1 MKYKA
6 IGITSLAVILVLGS
20 INWQYV
26 FGIDTQKRFHQHW
39 DAPQKTPCKTAHAGG
54 ELCTHL
60 PIISINTGG
69 ETIPGATLKDENG
82 RETGYTTAPDGSDR
96 ITAYINTFDNESE
109 YNHPTDASD
118 FSSKVEIHIRGNS
131 SRSFDKPGYAIKLIT
146 EDGQSNPHALL
157 GMDEHQDWVLHGP
170 FIDKT
175 LIRNYMWY
183 NIAGEIMDY
192 APNVRF
198 CEVML
203 NGEYRGVYVLAET
216 ITAGENGAR
225 LNLTVDE
232 KNNNYSGYALRLD
245 RGSDN
250 ELKNLNSFSKYTLRT
265 KNIIDIVYPGT
276 SLLTPELTESIRQ
289 DFSSFEKMLYS
300 YDFDNPGAGYE
311 DYIDVESF
319 IDFFLINEFTC
330 NYDAGWL
337 STYIYKDMT
346 GKFRM
351 CIWDFNA
358 ACDNY
363 QDSYIIPNHLEMQHC
378 LWYVMLIKDEDFT
391 DRIVKRYKQ
400 LRKTYFS
407 EEYLNGYIDDCIEY
421 LGDAIERNF
430 RVWGYTF
437 KEENDVLKPAERNAR
452 SYGEAVKQL
461 KDFLRIRTAWLDENI
476 ETVKQYSK
484 ESKVKKFIEN
494 AN

>member
-1 MKYKA
+1 
-6 IGITSLAVILVLGS
+6 
-20 INWQYV
+20 
-26 FGIDTQKRFHQHW
+26 
-39 DAPQKTPCKTAHAGG
+39 
-54 ELCTHL
+54 
-60 PIISINTGG
+60 
-69 ETIPGATLKDENG
+69 
-82 RETGYTTAPDGSDR
+82 
-96 ITAYINTFDNESE
+96 
-109 YNHPTDASD
+109 
-118 FSSKVEIHIRGNS
+118 
-131 SRSFDKPGYAIKLIT
+131 
-146 EDGQSNPHALL
+146 
-157 GMDEHQDWVLHGP
+157 MDEHQDWVLHGP

-407 EEYLNGYIDDCIEY
+407 EEYLNVYIDDCIEY

>member
-6 IGITSLAVILVLGS
+6 IGITALAVILVLGS

-26 FGIDTQKRFHQHW
+26 FGIDTQKRYEQHW
-39 DAPQKTPCKTAHAGG
+39 DAPQKVPCKTAHAGG

-69 ETIPGATLKDENG
+69 KTIPGATLKDENG

-96 ITAYINTFDNESE
+96 ITAYISTFDNESE
-109 YNHPTDASD
+109 FNHPTNASD

-146 EDGQSNPHALL
+146 EDGKSNPYALL

-245 RGSDN
+245 RGNDN

-351 CIWDFNA
+351 CIWDFNS

-391 DRIVKRYKQ
+391 DRIIKRYKQ

-430 RVWGYTF
+430 SVWGYTF
-437 KEENDVLKPAERNAR
+437 KEEHDVLKPAERNAR
-452 SYGEAVKQL
+452 SYDEAVKQL

>member
-6 IGITSLAVILVLGS
+6 IGITALAVILVLGS

-26 FGIDTQKRFHQHW
+26 FGIDTQKRYEQHW

-96 ITAYINTFDNESE
+96 ITAYISTFNNESE

-131 SRSFDKPGYAIKLIT
+131 SRNFDKPGYAIKLIT
-146 EDGQSNPHALL
+146 EDGKSNPYALL

-216 ITAGENGAR
+216 ITAGENGTR

-351 CIWDFNA
+351 CIWDFNS

-391 DRIVKRYKQ
+391 DRIIKRYKQ

-430 RVWGYTF
+430 SVWGYTF
-437 KEENDVLKPAERNAR
+437 KEEHDVLKPAERNAR
-452 SYGEAVKQL
+452 SYDGAVKQL
-461 KDFLRIRTAWLDENI
+461 KDFLRIRTEWLDENI

>member
-6 IGITSLAVILVLGS
+6 IGITALAVILVLGS

-26 FGIDTQKRFHQHW
+26 FGIDTQKRYHQHW

-69 ETIPGATLKDENG
+69 KTIPGATLKDENG

-96 ITAYINTFDNESE
+96 ITAYISTFDNESE
-109 YNHPTDASD
+109 FNHPTDASD

-146 EDGQSNPHALL
+146 EDGKSNPYALL

-216 ITAGENGAR
+216 ITAGKNDAR

-351 CIWDFNA
+351 CIWDFNS

-391 DRIVKRYKQ
+391 DRIIKRYKQ

-437 KEENDVLKPAERNAR
+437 KEEHDVLKPAERNAR
-452 SYGEAVKQL
+452 SYDEAVKQL
-461 KDFLRIRTAWLDENI
+461 KDFLRIRTEWLDENI